1 MDSKMDDSDSEYETE
16 EAVVLVE
23 LNGIIDSNFLHQEQN
38 PCKILGIETDEPILQ
53 LGHYIFSGEYEDTMG
68 TVVVYEPVQVE
79 RNEGE
84 VDTDFQFLCKTD
96 KKLSMK
102 RVFLQEKKTLRTNEP
117 TPVELTNAP
126 MESSVIAAEHHQKLT
141 SLKHPDTMT
150 QAIKENFSSLQNDI
164 RSVCV
169 PSSECSTEPQNFHS
183 MDLDVVANSE
193 IASKNKQMLEK
204 QSIQENSESDSNITA
219 LITEMVDTISS
230 NDNLERLEDE
240 NSDMNCSKVELAK
253 NNIVNETESS
263 ELVKNVSP
271 EKEKGKGKISKKRK
285 YTEINSDI
293 INSEVKKTVRMIM
306 KKVTSSKNGNSTD
319 KRKKKVSKAS
329 FTHKNGGK
337 YLSEKIKGTDI
348 SNKSDVSVFQE
359 GKLPSKSVAVSSN
372 DFTSTVSFQKS
383 TNLNKY
389 HSVGKPRSPKKLSDN
404 KTVDLINEVSSN
416 SDDGGNSFNIIG
428 EQVNQ
433 KPVLNTDSEDNVNQL
448 VQSSTDKVVEHVPCV
463 NNEVILEERYEK
475 CTSSADT
482 KYSTDSVDVL
492 NPCQSSELKQIKN
505 EKNKA
510 SSSFLKK
517 RKNHNTN
524 QALTGKVTLC
534 EVSQSA
540 TDYDPDGKD
549 LQECETHEQS
559 HSILESCDS
568 ISHTVADPCASS
580 TESEVFEKS
589 KMVGGNKTEN
599 TNAAKV
605 SSCEVTQ
612 SNNSEKMSP
621 KNTENTNECEASVKD
636 SSLDNGAENFYQSAR
651 ELRMQHVKFEGS
663 LVEVSQSDKE
673 CETQKFKGSIKG
685 IKESRQKR
693 MVCSQSSDS
702 SFTFSRETNID
713 PCVSSCDIK
722 KHSLNEEEISGS
734 SSENENLSTSCEVS
748 QSDKIENLLTE
759 NENKREFN
767 ECSQSVN
774 SIASASNNVAS
785 ETEYFHTNISPHSK
799 VIASTKESASKDT
812 SCEVS
817 QSFKSDSLDSSPLK
831 QENLKFAGNSSECEV
846 FAKNDHSESS
856 DARNNSADNSYISSE
871 NIFSDS
877 VCVNAN
883 NMPNP
888 CEVSQ
893 SSSCENDLTSKTGK
907 SSDDKISTN
916 ECEVFQSKRSIH
928 DSNMSSEGKKIQKRP
943 LCEVSQS
950 IASEKRINKG
960 KNSGVSHLKAREKA
974 SRELGNNCEVS
985 QSLSSEQRLFE
996 TNDHNITASKIDM
1009 ASTSHSSNEYEKE
1022 IECESSDDIS
1032 DDIWNDKHRN
1042 KDLTSE
1048 VSQSDRSQFRDNS
1061 LPHSS
1066 KLISTDVGDSSECEV
1081 YGQRSLDASLEQ
1093 HSSQVKGS
1101 VREICG
1107 SSEDVES
1114 FQGTHTSFNLKSEC
1128 KSSTHEISQSIK
1140 YDKSRLNTFS
1150 LDKENS
1156 TNECDMSGQDGSN
1169 TTSEVARDICE
1180 SSEDVHVSNP
1190 IVSFPDECTSSIRD
1204 TRVLTNESDHLLK
1217 VCDSLSNA
1225 ETTLLMNETENCN
1238 ISQSESQTINDDS
1251 ASVGENNN
1259 LSLDSSNV
1267 ALASVNV
1274 SSSVDSLS
1282 SSCIDSIYS
1291 SSVLSN
1297 SSQNYIS
1304 VSSLNSEV
1312 TQSCTKDSSQKQEEN
1327 TGALNNENLSAS
1339 LIASETN
1346 DEVSRPIEFNG
1357 VQSSDDLELTHLTLL
1372 NDRVNVLESSSALNE
1387 CKSLSVDEPGTS
1399 SSTAHSFQD
1408 DFSGL
1413 ELVES
1418 STATYPLAQKK
1429 ETNLAENTNSI
1440 TEDVKDVHRHIE
1452 ALRCTSNASSENDD
1466 QKQKLN
1472 ILGIS
1477 ESQSSGQLILRD
1489 NLDHSD
1495 VGQLSEQQPVPSKM
1509 VSSSRAEKQL
1519 PGSRPSLLE
1528 VIVSSASDFR
1538 NSLIHEGNN
1547 FVRKKSQHSS
1557 PGQAVESS
1565 SSNVEATDGYLE
1577 SFNEAIGYSN
1587 ELDNQDDKRSFQ
1599 AGTGPLKD
1607 QVNEYP
1613 DSEVSGSFE
1622 QIHRDSILDEQ
1633 NNSQHQVSQSSEIV
1647 NTHSSTSKVHILP
1660 SDITESSQRDFVQSS
1675 TSISSV
1681 SGCVTLKDSSLNSEQ
1696 VSSAEESILTSNLD
1710 ISEVCESSSAQD
1722 VLMSD
1727 NRNTSVASN
1736 SENLGNV
1743 TESSTGILKY
1753 PANYKTVSQVENA
1766 ESEVSSSPCDT
1777 HYSALDVMSS
1787 VDGSGQCSVVEGN
1800 IVIQGKLCRE
1810 SNRPN
1815 DLSHDTTVVDNVEA
1829 SCSNITSNSNS
1840 IQCLPC
1846 GSSYAKKN
1854 EITEL
1859 HEDRLSSFNVI
1870 GSSNE
1875 AKGLIQGTSSAS
1887 VTELDQ
1893 SEDRIQLH
1901 SSQNEGDL
1909 SSSDVIFEANVANS
1923 PLNEVEIVA
1932 DVYECD
1938 ESSASCEMQNNS
1950 SLCEVTESHAVTMDD
1965 LLESSPGENKVS
1977 CSVSEISLNNQT
1989 FYKNYGF
1996 NENEFCQLSS
2006 HEAIAKSPDNCES
2019 SYEVNIC
2026 DNVLAMRS
2034 ISHSASE
2041 NEELSMYSHGADF
2054 ENDSVQSSSFEAP
2067 FSVSEQIKVISS
2079 PTFTDANC
2087 FEVQAPL
2094 TSNSFMTL
2102 PSETQFLAPDQC
2114 DMSLNKFTSSSSSSL
2129 CTSAE
2134 VTQSSPEDSALN
2146 YSTCK
2151 DRQSSPSTSSS
2162 RNIIHETDG
2171 SQLGVLETE
2180 DNLYLD
2186 NNCTSNNSSHLHTNE
2201 DEDYWSQETHL
2212 DCTEEIISDE
2222 SHSDVGNLADS
2233 TEDGTDMASS
2243 DCNAKL

>member
-1 MDSKMDDSDSEYETE
+1 YCAACIHNMLLLKS
-16 EAVVLVE
+16 
-23 LNGIIDSNFLHQEQN
+23 
-38 PCKILGIETDEPILQ
+38 
-53 LGHYIFSGEYEDTMG
+53 
-68 TVVVYEPVQVE
+68 
-79 RNEGE
+79 
-84 VDTDFQFLCKTD
+84 
-96 KKLSMK
+96 
-102 RVFLQEKKTLRTNEP
+102 LRTNEP

-126 MESSVIAAEHHQKLT
+126 MQNSVIAAEHHQKLT
-141 SLKHPDTMT
+141 SLKHPDNMT
-150 QAIKENFSSLQNDI
+150 QAIKENLSSLQNDI
-164 RSVCV
+164 RSVSV
-169 PSSECSTEPQNFHS
+169 QSSAELQNLHR
-183 MDLDVVANSE
+183 MDLDAVASSE
-193 IASKNKQMLEK
+193 IASRNEQMLEK
-204 QSIQENSESDSNITA
+204 QSVQEDSECDSNITA

-230 NDNLERLEDE
+230 NNNLERFEDE
-240 NSDMNCSKVELAK
+240 NSDMNFSKVELAK
-253 NNIVNETESS
+253 NNIVNEAESS
-263 ELVKNVSP
+263 ELVKNVSS
-271 EKEKGKGKISKKRK
+271 EKETNKGKINKKRK
-285 YTEINSDI
+285 YIEMDSDV
-293 INSEVKKTVRMIM
+293 INSEVKKTVQMIM
-306 KKVTSSKNGNSTD
+306 EKVTSSKNANSTD
-319 KRKKKVSKAS
+319 KRKKKVFKAS

-337 YLSEKIKGTDI
+337 YSSEKIKGTDI
-348 SNKSDVSVFQE
+348 PNKSDISVFQE
-359 GKLPSKSVAVSSN
+359 GKPPSKSVVVSSN
-372 DFTSTVSFQKS
+372 DFASRVSFQKS
-383 TNLNKY
+383 ANLNKD
-389 HSVGKPRSPKKLSDN
+389 HSIGKPRSSKKLSH
-404 KTVDLINEVSSN
+404 KTVDLINQISSN
-416 SDDGGNSFNIIG
+416 SDDGGNSFNIID

-433 KPVLNTDSEDNVNQL
+433 TPVLNTDAEDNVNQL
-448 VQSSTDKVVEHVPCV
+448 VQSSTDKVVEHMPCV

-475 CTSSADT
+475 CTSSADM
-482 KYSTDSVDVL
+482 KYSTHSQDVL
-492 NPCQSSELKQIKN
+492 NPCQSSELKQVKN
-505 EKNKA
+505 ERNKA
-510 SSSFLKK
+510 SSSILKE
-517 RKNHNTN
+517 RKNHSTN
-524 QALTGKVTLC
+524 QALTDKVTSC

-549 LQECETHEQS
+549 LQEWETHEQS
-559 HSILESCDS
+559 QSVLESCDS

-589 KMVGGNKTEN
+589 KMLGRNKTEN

-621 KNTENTNECEASVKD
+621 KSTENTNECEASVKN
-636 SSLDNGAENFYQSAR
+636 SLDNGAENFYPSPK
-651 ELRMQHVKFEGS
+651 ELRMQDAKFGCS

-685 IKESRQKR
+685 IKKSLQKEG

-702 SFTFSRETNID
+702 SFTFSRETIVD

-722 KHSLNEEEISGS
+722 NRSLNEETIPAS
-734 SSENENLSTSCEVS
+734 SSENGNLSTSCEVT

-785 ETEYFHTNISPHSK
+785 ETDYFHTNISSDSK
-799 VIASTKESASKDT
+799 NIASTKGSASKDT
-812 SCEVS
+812 LCEVS
-817 QSFKSDSLDSSPLK
+817 QSFKSDSLDSNSLK
-831 QENLKFAGNSSECEV
+831 QENLKLAGNSSECEV
-846 FAKNDHSESS
+846 FSRSDHSESS
-856 DARNNSADNSYISSE
+856 DAGNNCADNSYISSE

-877 VCVNAN
+877 LRVNAN

-893 SSSCENDLTSKTGK
+893 SSSCENDLTSKTGT
-907 SSDDKISTN
+907 SSDDKTNTN
-916 ECEVFQSKRSIH
+916 ECEVFQSKRSIQ
-928 DSNMSSEGKKIQKRP
+928 DSSMSSEGKKIQKRP

-950 IASEKRINKG
+950 IVSEERINKG
-960 KNSGVSHLKAREKA
+960 KNSGVLGLKAREKA
-974 SRELGNNCEVS
+974 SGEVGNNCEVS
-985 QSLSSEQRLFE
+985 QSLSREQELFE
-996 TNDHNITASKIDM
+996 TNDDNITASKIDI

-1022 IECESSDDIS
+1022 MECESSDDIS

-1042 KDLTSE
+1042 KDLTGE

-1066 KLISTDVGDSSECEV
+1066 KLISTDIGDSSECEV
-1081 YGQRSLDASLEQ
+1081 YGQRSLDTSLEQ
-1093 HSSQVKGS
+1093 HLNQVKSG
-1101 VREICG
+1101 VKEICG
-1107 SSEDVES
+1107 SSEDVE
-1114 FQGTHTSFNLKSEC
+1114 FFPGTHTSLNLKSEC
-1128 KSSTHEISQSIK
+1128 KSSTNEISQSIK
-1140 YDKSRLNTFS
+1140 YDKRLKTFS
-1150 LDKENS
+1150 LDKENN
-1156 TNECDMSGQDGSN
+1156 TNECDMSGQDGTN
-1169 TTSEVARDICE
+1169 ITSGLARDICE

-1190 IVSFPDECTSSIRD
+1190 VVSFPDECTSSIRD
-1204 TRVLTNESDHLLK
+1204 TKVLTNESEQLLK

-1238 ISQSESQTINDDS
+1238 ISQSESQTINDDI
-1251 ASVGENNN
+1251 ASVGGNNN

-1267 ALASVNV
+1267 LDSVNV

-1282 SSCIDSIYS
+1282 SSYIDSIYS
-1291 SSVLSN
+1291 SSVFSN
-1297 SSQNYIS
+1297 SSHNYLS
-1304 VSSLNSEV
+1304 VSLLNSEV
-1312 TQSCTKDSSQKQEEN
+1312 TQSCAKDSPQKQEEN
-1327 TGALNNENLSAS
+1327 TETLNNENSSAC

-1346 DEVSRPIEFNG
+1346 DEVSQPIEFNG
-1357 VQSSDDLELTHLTLL
+1357 VQSSDDLEHTHLTLL
-1372 NDRVNVLESSSALNE
+1372 NDRVNALESSSALN
-1387 CKSLSVDEPGTS
+1387 KSFSIDEPGTS

-1408 DFSGL
+1408 DFSGP

-1418 STATYPLAQKK
+1418 STVACPLAQKK
-1429 ETNLAENTNSI
+1429 ELAENINSV
-1440 TEDVKDVHRHIE
+1440 TEEQDVKDVHRHIE
-1452 ALRCTSNASSENDD
+1452 ALKCISNASNKNDD
-1466 QKQKLN
+1466 QNQKLN
-1472 ILGIS
+1472 IS
-1477 ESQSSGQLILRD
+1477 ESQSSGPVILQD

-1495 VGQLSEQQPVPSKM
+1495 VNQLSEQQSVPSKI
-1509 VSSSRAEKQL
+1509 VSSSRAEKQI

-1547 FVRKKSQHSS
+1547 FVRKKSQRSS

-1565 SSNVEATDGYLE
+1565 SSSIEATDGYSE

-1587 ELDNQDDKRSFQ
+1587 ELDNQDNKSIQ
-1599 AGTGPLKD
+1599 AGTDPLKD

-1622 QIHRDSILDEQ
+1622 QIPRDSILDEQ

-1647 NTHSSTSKVHILP
+1647 NTHSSTSKAHTLP

-1696 VSSAEESILTSNLD
+1696 VSSAEESVLTSNLD
-1710 ISEVCESSSAQD
+1710 ISEICESSSAQD
-1722 VLMSD
+1722 VVSN
-1727 NRNTSVASN
+1727 NRNTPVASN
-1736 SENLGNV
+1736 SENHGNV
-1743 TESSTGILKY
+1743 TESSAGMLKY
-1753 PANYKTVSQVENA
+1753 PANYKTISQVENT

-1777 HYSALDVMSS
+1777 HYSALDMSS

-1810 SNRPN
+1810 SSRPN
-1815 DLSHDTTVVDNVEA
+1815 DLSHDTAASIDNQEA
-1829 SCSNITSNSNS
+1829 SCSSITSNSNS
-1840 IQCLPC
+1840 LQCLPC
-1846 GSSYAKKN
+1846 GSSYAEKN

-1875 AKGLIQGTSSAS
+1875 AKVLIQGTSSAS
-1887 VTELDQ
+1887 VIELDQ

-1996 NENEFCQLSS
+1996 NENEFYQLSS
-2006 HEAIAKSPDNCES
+2006 HEAVAKSPDNCES

-2026 DNVLAMRS
+2026 DNVLAMQS
-2034 ISHSASE
+2034 ISHAASE

-2114 DMSLNKFTSSSSSSL
+2114 DISLNKFTSSSSSSM
-2129 CTSAE
+2129 CTSE
-2134 VTQSSPEDSALN
+2134 VTQSNPEDSVIVSN

-2151 DRQSSPSTSSS
+2151 DRQSSPSTSTSN
-2162 RNIIHETDG
+2162 NIIHETDS
-2171 SQLGVLETE
+2171 SQIAVLKTE

-2186 NNCTSNNSSHLHTNE
+2186 NKCTSNNSSHLCTNE
-2201 DEDYWSQETHL
+2201 NDDYSTQETHFE
-2212 DCTEEIISDE
+2212 CTEEIISD
-2222 SHSDVGNLADS
+2222 SHSDVDNLADS
-2233 TEDGTDMASS
+2233 TEDGTDMGSS
-2243 DCNAKL
+2243 DSNAKL